1 MRGTISP
8 VNTMPLFSHESPYVI
23 KENKKKTK
31 TSVYRPDR
39 VLLLRNAIH
48 PFDSFKV
55 SPPLFQRCGFYEA
68 LSMDVKLSS

>member
-1 MRGTISP
+1 MRGKISP

-48 PFDSFKV
+48 PFD
-55 SPPLFQRCGFYEA
+55 
-68 LSMDVKLSS
+68 